1 MKNGAQ
7 GLRAVFAGGGT
18 GGHLYP
24 ILAVADSIKEAGG
37 LPVFIGTER
46 GVENEAVPAR
56 GYKLY
61 HIQARGLAGGVL
73 GKLRAV
79 SELFIG
85 FAQSFFILLRE
96 KPDIVI
102 GSGGYVCAPAVA
114 AAKLLRIPAICLE
127 QNAFAGKAVKFL
139 SRLADRVCISLPGSE
154 KGLPQEK
161 VVLTGNPIRKAIT
174 EAGREEARQR
184 LNIAPD
190 RKCLLVT
197 GASQGALSIN
207 NAVLAALPLW
217 RKEDWTVI
225 HLTGP
230 KHIDEVSTRSHDL
243 TEGYPID
250 YRPLGYM
257 EDIAYAYAAADLC
270 VCRAGAT
277 TLAEVTASGVPALL
291 IPYPHAAENHQEA
304 NAETL
309 ARAGA
314 AVVVKD
320 SSAENELGN
329 FVLELINND
338 EKLKSMRTS
347 AKALGKGN
355 AAALVV
361 EEALKLLKR
370 F

>member
-61 HIQARGLAGGVL
+61 HIRARGLSGGVF
-73 GKLRAV
+73 GKILAI

-85 FAQSFFILLRE
+85 FAQSFFILLKE
-96 KPDIVI
+96 KPHIVI

-114 AAKLLRIPAICLE
+114 AAKLLHIPSICLE

-174 EAGREEARQR
+174 AANREEAREK
-184 LNIAPD
+184 LNIDPS
-190 RKCLLVT
+190 RKCLLIT
-197 GASQGALSIN
+197 GASQGAQSIN

-217 RKEDWTVI
+217 RQENWTVI

-243 TEGYPID
+243 TDGFPID

-277 TLAEVTASGVPALL
+277 TLAEVTAVGAASVLV
-291 IPYPHAAENHQEA
+291 PYPYAAENHQEA

-309 ARAGA
+309 VKAGA
-314 AVVVKD
+314 AAMVKD
-320 SSAENELGN
+320 SAAEGELGN
-329 FVLELINND
+329 LVSELINND
-338 EKLKSMRTS
+338 ERLQSMRAS
-347 AKALGKGN
+347 AKAMGKGD

-370 F
+370 V